1 VSATPTAVA
10 PARASVAVCIP
21 TYNQAHLLPRAV
33 ASAAQQ
39 VYDGRVEIWVSDD
52 ASTDGTAD
60 VLAQLQREYPELHVL
75 AHTTN
80 AGIPQNSSV
89 VLRQPQTEFLVRLDS
104 DDELLPGYVDRLAK
118 LMEAEPRAGYAHTQ
132 ILEIDEDGRPVRTR
146 RLVRP
151 SGYQDSETA
160 LRASLSGYRAAAN
173 IQMFRRAALERLN
186 FYDGGPERGQDYDL
200 AIRMADAGYGNIY
213 VAETLASYR
222 VWSDTAGL
230 RSRLTGAQLKGYQ
243 QIFDNTFLPAW
254 RRRGWNEDELTRQ
267 RNRLAA
273 SICATCFAPQ
283 RSAAEREELV
293 VQLLRLGNG
302 RGVRLR
308 IRLCRLGF
316 TPVVRYASALPLS
329 SKRRAKALLALVRR
343 IGRRVPHSQ

>member
-1 VSATPTAVA
+1 
-10 PARASVAVCIP
+10 VAVCIP

-33 ASAAQQ
+33 ASAAAQR
-39 VYDGRVEIWVSDD
+39 YDGPLEIWVSDD

-60 VLAQLQREYPELHVL
+60 VLTRLRREYPDLRVL
-75 AHTTN
+75 EHATN
-80 AGIPQNSSV
+80 EGIPANSSA
-89 VLRQPQTEFLVRLDS
+89 VLREPRAEFLVRLDS
-104 DDELLPGYVDRLAK
+104 DDELLPGYVDRLAR
-118 LMEAEPRAGYAHTQ
+118 LMAAEPRAGYAHTQ
-132 ILEIDEDGRPVRTR
+132 VMEITEDGRPVRTR

-151 SGYQDSETA
+151 TGYQDPESA
-160 LRASLSGYRAAAN
+160 LRASLSGYRATAN
-173 IQMFRRAALERLN
+173 IQMFRRSALEQLK

-222 VWSDTAGL
+222 VWSDAAGL

-243 QIFDNTFLPAW
+243 QIFDTTFLPAW

-273 SICATCFAPQ
+273 SICASCFAPA
-283 RSAAEREELV
+283 RSAVEREELV
-293 VQLLRLGNG
+293 GELLRLGDG

-308 IRLCRLGF
+308 IRLCRLGL
-316 TPVVRYASALPLS
+316 TPLVRYASVFPFVA
-329 SKRRAKALLALVRR
+329 KRRAKALLAAM
-343 IGRRVPHSQ
+343 RRVGPRAPLTP